1 MKARVYN
8 LFFLSIVLVVSIVSI
23 FIFDLNL
30 DYQVI
35 APEGQA
41 VYYTSKVLAV
51 LLLLAVMF
59 FQFKTTNSR
68 STFMLSVLAVIYQ
81 FLPLG
86 IRFLSLGAAPDVVL
100 PWMLLLILTVGI
112 IGFILAFEYVAL
124 KEESEK

>member
-1 MKARVYN
+1 M
-8 LFFLSIVLVVSIVSI
+8 
-23 FIFDLNL
+23 
-30 DYQVI
+30 I

-112 IGFILAFEYVAL
+112 IGFILAFEYVSS
-124 KEESEK
+124 KEETEK